1 MSSQITNF
9 NKLNG
14 KVMFYIVLLIL
25 FGVLFLMAELLL
37 ITGSVVGALLAL
49 LCYGSATYLAFTQ
62 HGTTVGIVVL
72 VAVALLSLIATI
84 FSLRAKTWRKISL
97 HQELD
102 AASMPHPE
110 DTLKIGDRG
119 VAISRLAP
127 TGKVEISGQGFE
139 ARSVD
144 VYVDQRSEIEVV
156 GFENFTVIVKK
167 VN

>member
-1 MSSQITNF
+1 
-9 NKLNG
+9 
-14 KVMFYIVLLIL
+14 MFYIVLLIL

-37 ITGSVVGALLAL
+37 ITGSVIGALLAL
-49 LCYGSATYLAFTQ
+49 LCYGSAIYLAFAQ
-62 HGTTVGIVVL
+62 HGTTVGVVVL
-72 VAVALLSLIATI
+72 VVIALLSLIATI

-97 HQELD
+97 NQELD

-110 DTLKIGDRG
+110 DTLKVGDRG

-127 TGKVEISGQGFE
+127 AGKIEIGGQSFE

-144 VYVDQRSEIEVV
+144 VYVDQRSEVEVV

>member
-1 MSSQITNF
+1 M
-9 NKLNG
+9 
-14 KVMFYIVLLIL
+14 
-25 FGVLFLMAELLL
+25 
-37 ITGSVVGALLAL
+37 
-49 LCYGSATYLAFTQ
+49 
-62 HGTTVGIVVL
+62 VL
-72 VAVALLSLIATI
+72 VAIALLSLIATI

-110 DTLKIGDRG
+110 SVLKVGDRG
-119 VAISRLAP
+119 VAVSRLAP
-127 TGKVEISGQGFE
+127 AGKVEIGGHSFE

-144 VYVDQRSEIEVV
+144 VYVDQRSEIEIV

>member
-1 MSSQITNF
+1 
-9 NKLNG
+9 
-14 KVMFYIVLLIL
+14 MFYIVLLIL
-25 FGVLFLMAELLL
+25 FGVLFLIAELLL
-37 ITGSVVGALLAL
+37 ITGSVIGALLAL
-49 LCYGSATYLAFTQ
+49 LCYGSAIYLAFAQ
-62 HGTTVGIVVL
+62 HGTTVGVVVL
-72 VAVALLSLIATI
+72 VAIALLSLIATV

-97 HQELD
+97 NQELD

-119 VAISRLAP
+119 VSISRLAP
-127 TGKVEISGQGFE
+127 AGKIEIGGQSFE

-144 VYVDQRSEIEVV
+144 VYVDQRSEVEVV